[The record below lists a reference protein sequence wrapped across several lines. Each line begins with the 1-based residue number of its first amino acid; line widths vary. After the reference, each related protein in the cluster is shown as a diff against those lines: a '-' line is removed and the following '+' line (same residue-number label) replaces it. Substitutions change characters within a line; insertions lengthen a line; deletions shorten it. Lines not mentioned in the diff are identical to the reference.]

1 MPLQVE
7 LRDNQSID
15 LIQLPFAKIF
25 FKLAIPNLYSTLIAA
40 VTVIFDLWYVGQ
52 IGVSELAGVA
62 YIFPIYMLTSML
74 SNGAFGGA
82 ISGAIARSFG
92 SGNIFQAECV
102 FRSAI
107 LIAFLGSIIM
117 MLIFFSL
124 SGTFFTYFEINKEVT
139 FSALSYGNILIGGI
153 FLIWLFNIII
163 SVTRGSGNTLIPA
176 FGWSIVLLFHIF
188 VASMN
193 FDFKD
198 GTLILAENVRL
209 FNGIITFSALQWSV
223 ISLLSGYFIG
233 IVFALCFYAFGK
245 HSFTFNIKDIFR
257 INGIIKLFKSG
268 SLASCQSI
276 MTISLALFCTT
287 VISTFGT
294 NWTAG
299 FGIAIRLELLLI
311 PIIFGIG
318 GALIAIVGANVGA
331 KKFSRA
337 ISMTWKGTFFSVFI
351 VGFIGLF
358 FSIYPDFWSSFFTE
372 NSEIKETSKLY
383 LKVVAPFYAFFAL
396 GLGLYFTCQAF
407 NTLLWPVIG
416 TFIRMLFVILVT
428 MLLFYY
434 NVGSPHS
441 IFVTMSIGL
450 IIYGMF
456 ISLSLQFGPWKNY
469 YKLN

>member
-1 MPLQVE
+1 MILRNNNSCE
-7 LRDNQSID
+7 LIE
-15 LIQLPFAKIF
+15 LPFTKIF

-82 ISGAIARSFG
+82 ISGAVARAFG
-92 SGNIFQAECV
+92 SKNIFQAECV

-107 LIAFLGSIIM
+107 LIACLGSLIM
-117 MLIFFSL
+117 MLIFFLLAES
-124 SGTFFTYFEINKEVT
+124 FFIYFNIDKEVAI
-139 FSALSYGNILIGGI
+139 SALSYGNILLGGI

-163 SVTRGSGNTLIPA
+163 SVTRGSGNTLVPA
-176 FGWSIVLLFHIF
+176 YSWSIVLIFHI
-188 VASMN
+188 VIACTN
-193 FDFKD
+193 FNFEN
-198 GTLILAENVRL
+198 GTIILVKNIKL
-209 FNGIITFSALQWSV
+209 FNEVFIFSALQWSV
-223 ISLLSGYFIG
+223 ISLLSGYFVGIIFVIG
-233 IVFALCFYAFGK
+233 FYYFGK
-245 HSFTFNIKDIFR
+245 HSFSLNLRDVLKFD
-257 INGIIKLFKSG
+257 GIIKLFKSG
-268 SLASCQSI
+268 SLASCQSL
-276 MTISLALFCTT
+276 MTIALALFCTT
-287 VISTFGT
+287 VISIFGI

-331 KKFSRA
+331 KKISRA
-337 ISMTWKGTFFSVFI
+337 IAMTWKGTFFSVFI

-358 FSIYPDFWSSFFTE
+358 FSIYPDLWSAFFTD
-372 NSEIKETSKLY
+372 NAEIKETSKLY

-416 TFIRMLFVILVT
+416 TFIRMVFVILVT
-428 MLLFYY
+428 MLLF
-434 NVGSPHS
+434 NFKVESPYL
-441 IFVTMSIGL
+441 IFVTMSSGL
-450 IIYGMF
+450 IIYGLF
-456 ISLSLQFGPWKNY
+456 ISLGLRFGPWKNY

>member
-1 MPLQVE
+1 MILGNTNSSE
-7 LRDNQSID
+7 LIE
-15 LIQLPFAKIF
+15 LPFTKIF

-82 ISGAIARSFG
+82 ISGAVARAFG
-92 SGNIFQAECV
+92 SRNIFQAECV

-107 LIAFLGSIIM
+107 LIACLGSLIM
-117 MLIFFSL
+117 MLIFFLLAES
-124 SGTFFTYFEINKEVT
+124 FFIYFNIDKEVAI
-139 FSALSYGNILIGGI
+139 SALSYGNILLGGI

-163 SVTRGSGNTLIPA
+163 SVTRGSGNTLVPA
-176 FGWSIVLLFHIF
+176 YSWSIVLIFHVVIACTN
-188 VASMN
+188 VN
-193 FDFKD
+193 FEN
-198 GTLILAENVRL
+198 GTIILVKNIKL
-209 FNGIITFSALQWSV
+209 FNEVFIFSALQWSV
-223 ISLLSGYFIG
+223 ISLLSGYFVGIIFVIG
-233 IVFALCFYAFGK
+233 FYYFGK
-245 HSFTFNIKDIFR
+245 HSFSLNLRDVLKFD
-257 INGIIKLFKSG
+257 GIIKLFKSG
-268 SLASCQSI
+268 SLASCQSL
-276 MTISLALFCTT
+276 MTIALALFCTT
-287 VISTFGT
+287 VISVFGT

-331 KKFSRA
+331 KKISRA
-337 ISMTWKGTFFSVFI
+337 IAMTWKGTFFSVFI

-358 FSIYPDFWSSFFTE
+358 FSIYPDLWSAFFTD
-372 NSEIKETSKLY
+372 NAEIKETSKLY

-416 TFIRMLFVILVT
+416 TFIRMVFVILVT
-428 MLLFYY
+428 MLLF
-434 NVGSPHS
+434 NFKVESPYL
-441 IFVTMSIGL
+441 IFVTMSSGL
-450 IIYGMF
+450 IIYGLF
-456 ISLSLQFGPWKNY
+456 ISLGLRFGPWKNY

>member
-1 MPLQVE
+1 MILRNNNSSE
-7 LRDNQSID
+7 LIE
-15 LIQLPFAKIF
+15 LPFTKIF

-82 ISGAIARSFG
+82 ISGAVARAFG
-92 SGNIFQAECV
+92 SRNIFQAECV

-107 LIAFLGSIIM
+107 LIACLGSLIM
-117 MLIFFSL
+117 MLIFFLLAES
-124 SGTFFTYFEINKEVT
+124 FFIYFNIDKEVAI
-139 FSALSYGNILIGGI
+139 SALSYGNILLGGI

-163 SVTRGSGNTLIPA
+163 SVTRGSGNTLVPA
-176 FGWSIVLLFHIF
+176 YSWSIVLIFHI
-188 VASMN
+188 VIACAN
-193 FDFKD
+193 FNFEN
-198 GTLILAENVRL
+198 GTIILVKNIRL
-209 FNGIITFSALQWSV
+209 FDEVFIFSALQWSV
-223 ISLLSGYFIG
+223 ISLLSGYFVGIIFVIG
-233 IVFALCFYAFGK
+233 FYYFGK
-245 HSFTFNIKDIFR
+245 HSFSLNLRDVLKFD
-257 INGIIKLFKSG
+257 GILKLFKSG
-268 SLASCQSI
+268 SLASCQSL
-276 MTISLALFCTT
+276 MTIALALFCTT
-287 VISTFGT
+287 VISIFGT

-337 ISMTWKGTFFSVFI
+337 IAITWKGTFFSVFI

-358 FSIYPDFWSSFFTE
+358 FSIYPDLWSAFFTD
-372 NSEIKETSKLY
+372 NAEIKETSKLY

-396 GLGLYFTCQAF
+396 GLGLYFTSQAF

-416 TFIRMLFVILVT
+416 TFIRMVFVILVT
-428 MLLFYY
+428 MLLF
-434 NVGSPHS
+434 NFKVESPYL
-441 IFVTMSIGL
+441 IFVTMSSGL
-450 IIYGMF
+450 IIYGLF
-456 ISLSLQFGPWKNY
+456 ISLGLQLGPWKNY

>member
-1 MPLQVE
+1 MILRNNNSCE
-7 LRDNQSID
+7 LIE
-15 LIQLPFAKIF
+15 LPFTKIF

-82 ISGAIARSFG
+82 ISGAVARAFG
-92 SGNIFQAECV
+92 SRNIFQAECV

-107 LIAFLGSIIM
+107 LIACLGSLIM
-117 MLIFFSL
+117 MLIFFLLAES
-124 SGTFFTYFEINKEVT
+124 FFIYFNIDKEVAI
-139 FSALSYGNILIGGI
+139 SALSYGNILLGGI

-163 SVTRGSGNTLIPA
+163 SVTRGSGNTLVPA
-176 FGWSIVLLFHIF
+176 YSWSIVLIFHI
-188 VASMN
+188 VIACTN
-193 FDFKD
+193 FNFEN
-198 GTLILAENVRL
+198 GTIILVKNIKL
-209 FNGIITFSALQWSV
+209 FNEVFIFSALQWSV
-223 ISLLSGYFIG
+223 ISLLSGYFVGIIFVIG
-233 IVFALCFYAFGK
+233 FYYFGK
-245 HSFTFNIKDIFR
+245 HSFSLNLRDVLKFD
-257 INGIIKLFKSG
+257 GIIKLFKSG
-268 SLASCQSI
+268 SLASCQSL
-276 MTISLALFCTT
+276 MTIALALFCTT
-287 VISTFGT
+287 VISVFGT

-331 KKFSRA
+331 KKISRA
-337 ISMTWKGTFFSVFI
+337 IAMTWKGTFFSVFI

-358 FSIYPDFWSSFFTE
+358 FSIYPDLWSAFFTD
-372 NSEIKETSKLY
+372 NAEIKETSKLY

-416 TFIRMLFVILVT
+416 TFIRMVFVILVT
-428 MLLFYY
+428 MLLF
-434 NVGSPHS
+434 NFKVESPYL
-441 IFVTMSIGL
+441 IFVTMSSGL
-450 IIYGMF
+450 IIYGLF
-456 ISLSLQFGPWKNY
+456 ISLGLRFGPWKNY

>member
-1 MPLQVE
+1 MILRNNNSCE
-7 LRDNQSID
+7 LIE
-15 LIQLPFAKIF
+15 LPFTKIF

-82 ISGAIARSFG
+82 ISGAVARAFG
-92 SGNIFQAECV
+92 SRNIFQAECV

-107 LIAFLGSIIM
+107 LIACLGSLIM
-117 MLIFFSL
+117 MLIFFLLAES
-124 SGTFFTYFEINKEVT
+124 FFIYFNIDKEVAI
-139 FSALSYGNILIGGI
+139 SALSYGNILLGGI

-163 SVTRGSGNTLIPA
+163 SVTRGSGNTLVPA
-176 FGWSIVLLFHIF
+176 YSWSIVLIFHI
-188 VASMN
+188 VIACTN
-193 FDFKD
+193 FNFEN
-198 GTLILAENVRL
+198 GTIILVKNIKL
-209 FNGIITFSALQWSV
+209 FNEVFIFSALQWSV
-223 ISLLSGYFIG
+223 ISLLSGYFVGIIFVIG
-233 IVFALCFYAFGK
+233 FYYFGK
-245 HSFTFNIKDIFR
+245 HSFSLNLRDVLKFD
-257 INGIIKLFKSG
+257 GIIKLFKSG
-268 SLASCQSI
+268 SLASCQSL
-276 MTISLALFCTT
+276 MTIALALFCTT
-287 VISTFGT
+287 VISIFGI

-331 KKFSRA
+331 KKISRA
-337 ISMTWKGTFFSVFI
+337 IAMTWKGTFFSVFI

-358 FSIYPDFWSSFFTE
+358 FSIYPDLWSAFFTD
-372 NSEIKETSKLY
+372 NAEIKETSKLY

-416 TFIRMLFVILVT
+416 TFIRMVFVILVT
-428 MLLFYY
+428 MLLF
-434 NVGSPHS
+434 NFKVESPYL
-441 IFVTMSIGL
+441 IFVTMSSGL
-450 IIYGMF
+450 IIYGLF
-456 ISLSLQFGPWKNY
+456 ISLGLRFGPWKNY